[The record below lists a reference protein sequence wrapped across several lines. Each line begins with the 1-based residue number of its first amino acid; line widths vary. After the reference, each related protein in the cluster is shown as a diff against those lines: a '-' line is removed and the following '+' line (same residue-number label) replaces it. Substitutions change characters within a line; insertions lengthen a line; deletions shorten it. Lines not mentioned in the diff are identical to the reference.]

1 MNPIL
6 ITGGIRNLKN
16 RSFGKNS
23 KTGEKS
29 AENFRPRI
37 SPEKTFSSSSKR
49 RTFPEEKPLF
59 STERFISSKEKTSRR
74 KSKIPER
81 EIAKALLKWF
91 KKTPPFLNKSGRFL
105 FWLFRKKFRK
115 RVSQK
120 FRGILRFRKSVSR
133 RADFNKK
140 QTGGKIHVVFP
151 VIKKNRSA

>member
-6 ITGGIRNLKN
+6 ITGGIKNLKN

-29 AENFRPRI
+29 TENFRPKI

-74 KSKIPER
+74 KSRIPER

-91 KKTPPFLNKSGRFL
+91 KKNAPFF
-105 FWLFRKKFRK
+105 
-115 RVSQK
+115 
-120 FRGILRFRKSVSR
+120 
-133 RADFNKK
+133 
-140 QTGGKIHVVFP
+140 
-151 VIKKNRSA
+151 

>member
-6 ITGGIRNLKN
+6 ITGGTKNFKN

-29 AENFRPRI
+29 TENFRPKI

-91 KKTPPFLNKSGRFL
+91 KKTPPFLKKVWAFFVLVIQKKVQKVRFPKVPRNIAL
-105 FWLFRKKFRK
+105 PKECFP
-115 RVSQK
+115 
-120 FRGILRFRKSVSR
+120 SR
-133 RADFNKK
+133 RF
-140 QTGGKIHVVFP
+140 Q
-151 VIKKNRSA
+151 

>member
-6 ITGGIRNLKN
+6 ITGGIKNLKN
-16 RSFGKNS
+16 RRFGKNS

-29 AENFRPRI
+29 AENFLPKI

-74 KSKIPER
+74 KSRIPER

-91 KKTPPFLNKSGRFL
+91 KKTPPFFKKSLGVFC
-105 FWLFRKKFRK
+105 FGY
-115 RVSQK
+115 SE
-120 FRGILRFRKSVSR
+120 KSSESAFPKSYAEYCASER
-133 RADFNKK
+133 
-140 QTGGKIHVVFP
+140 VFP
-151 VIKKNRSA
+151 VAPISIRSKPGERSMLYFR